1 MKPLSPSET
10 VSEHHVR
17 EIAHDFNNLLTA
29 MIGAADAVLRRSEI
43 DPESRADIANMREG
57 AHRGAVLIR
66 RLQLGSEDPP
76 AAADFIYINE
86 TIRATSRLLAHRL
99 GSKIVLTLELAE
111 PDSQVRAEPAQL
123 DRVLLNLIANA
134 RHAIPAS
141 GIVTLRTECRTIA
154 EAEQR
159 VPDTV
164 PCGNYVVIAI
174 ADTGT
179 GMLRDEVRRIFDPGL
194 DSPRDTDSSGLG
206 LSSVRQIVRQCGGFL
221 AVESVKGHGTCF
233 EIFLPRGYG
242 DRRPEAASE
251 PRPLALGRVVLL
263 VDDDLLVRRVVE
275 RVMRRA
281 GWTVRSADSGEIA
294 LAVVKESS
302 IDLMISDIRMHGMD
316 GLILT
321 RLALAWQP
329 DLPVILTSGYEF
341 TELDLAVGNANVTFL
356 PKPYGQTDLLAAVAR
371 SIGEQAAGP
380 PPRG

>member
-10 VSEHHVR
+10 VSEHRVR

-29 MIGAADAVLRRSEI
+29 IIGATDALLRRPGI

-57 AHRGAVLIR
+57 ARRGAVLIR

-86 TIRATSRLLAHRL
+86 TIRATSRLLTHRL
-99 GSKIVLTLELAE
+99 GSQIALTVELAE

-134 RHAIPAS
+134 RHAILAS
-141 GIVTLRTECRTIA
+141 GVVTLRTECRTIA
-154 EAEQR
+154 EAEHR

-164 PCGNYVVIAI
+164 PRGDYVVIAV

-179 GMLRDEVRRIFDPGL
+179 GMHRDEVLRIFDPGL
-194 DSPRDTDSSGLG
+194 SSPYDSGNFGLG

-221 AVESVKGHGTCF
+221 TVESTKGQGTRF

-242 DRRPEAASE
+242 DPRPEAASE
-251 PRPLALGRVVLL
+251 PRPSTVGRVVLL

-294 LAVVKESS
+294 LAVVKEAS
-302 IDLMISDIRMHGMD
+302 IDLMISDVRMYGMD
-316 GLILT
+316 GLTLT

-329 DLPVILTSGYEF
+329 DLPIILTSGYEF
-341 TELDLAVGNANVTFL
+341 TALDLAVGDANVTFL

-371 SIGEQAAGP
+371 SIEEHAAGP
-380 PPRG
+380 SPKA